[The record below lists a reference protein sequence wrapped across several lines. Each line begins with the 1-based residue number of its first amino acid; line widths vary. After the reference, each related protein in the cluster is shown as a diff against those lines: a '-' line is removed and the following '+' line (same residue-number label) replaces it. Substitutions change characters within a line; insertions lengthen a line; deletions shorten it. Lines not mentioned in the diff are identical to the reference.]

1 MVTKTPAE
9 LEAGNATDTSVVH
22 ASQNDDTNFSRKH
35 NERDISRLQSAI
47 FDYVESSKSYD
58 VGDLVIFED
67 NTYLCITPTSGTFN
81 PADWQ
86 NQSKAMIGIFTM
98 SYNTHNITL
107 DQFFAVNGGVQTS
120 SANFLRRAVPL
131 AIDVKLDMARVS
143 FNIFNATMPLFVN
156 LYIGDETGGNLQQ
169 GNLSVEVDSAGSFVD
184 DVNFDNVNAG
194 QTIAWKVEGT
204 NSNGNNFFL
213 GSSCRVSEQ

>member
-9 LEAGNATDTSVVH
+9 LEAGNATDT
-22 ASQNDDTNFSRKH
+22 
-35 NERDISRLQSAI
+35 
-47 FDYVESSKSYD
+47 YVESSKTYD

-107 DQFFAVNGGVQTS
+107 DQFFSVNGGVQIGGADF
-120 SANFLRRAVPL
+120 ANRAVPL
-131 AIDVKLDMARVS
+131 AIDVKLDKAIVS
-143 FNIFNATMPLFVN
+143 FSAFNAGADLFVN
-156 LYIGDETGGNLQQ
+156 LYIGDGVGENEVQ
-169 GNLSVEVDSAGSFVD
+169 GNLSIQVMATGTFED
-184 DVNFDNVNAG
+184 DINSDNVNAG
-194 QTIAWKVEGT
+194 QTIAWRVEGT
-204 NSNGNNFFL
+204 DSSGVNNFL
-213 GSSCRVSEQ
+213 GSGCRVSHQ